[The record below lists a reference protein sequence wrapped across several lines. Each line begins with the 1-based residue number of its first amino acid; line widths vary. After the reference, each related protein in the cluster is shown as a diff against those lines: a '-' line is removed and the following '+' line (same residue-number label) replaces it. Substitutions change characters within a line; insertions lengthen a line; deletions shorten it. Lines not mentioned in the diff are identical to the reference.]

1 MKRVAKILT
10 PLPPPPESGRG
21 FSPRGLEVHT
31 LATSDDEYLLVSYD
45 LPTAV
50 APAGLTRAEEDV
62 ALAVSS
68 GLTNGEIAEQRG
80 TSQRTVANQLRSI
93 FAKLGL
99 SSRAELVLL
108 SMRAP
113 GAQNGQ

>member
-1 MKRVAKILT
+1 MKRAAKILT
-10 PLPPPPESGRG
+10 PMPPPPESGRV

-31 LATSDDEYLLVSYD
+31 LATPDDEYVIVSYD

-50 APAGLTRAEEDV
+50 PPAGLTPAEEEV
-62 ALAVSS
+62 VLAVSA
-68 GLTNGEIAEQRG
+68 GLTNGEIAELCG

-99 SSRAELVLL
+99 SSRAELVLM
-108 SMRAP
+108 STRGP
-113 GAQNGQ
+113 ESQSG